1 MSGACDLAV
10 LGGYGDI
17 GREAARAWL
26 RLRAEAQLPA
36 RLRIGG
42 RDVDAA
48 QRLAARLREDACA
61 AALEPAVEAAPVDLF
76 DPEALRGFVAGSR
89 VVLNC
94 AGPSHRIDDRVARAA
109 LAADA
114 DYVDAAG
121 DDALHA
127 RLDPGAYLR
136 AGRCALL
143 SAGMQPGVSALLPRW
158 LAARVAA
165 PRRLRSYLGLNDR
178 FTAVAADDY
187 LHGADNGSSEPLAA
201 WRDHARR
208 SGVARRQRQAM
219 LPFFASPVALLPYL
233 NREGERLARALD
245 LSEGD
250 WYSAIEGHHVLA
262 AFDRA
267 HALPRAEAIALL
279 QQASALD
286 LAGRQ
291 PQVTFLCQ
299 LDGAHASV
307 SALLR
312 APGNAV
318 LSGGFAAVV
327 AQAAAAGEIDAGR
340 HYAAMA
346 LDPAAAMRALHDCGA
361 LSVLQVF
368 DGPLPAP
375 ADQDAEEGVL

>member
-1 MSGACDLAV
+1 MSATCDLAV

-17 GREAARAWL
+17 GRAAVRAWL
-26 RLRAEAQLPA
+26 RLRTATGLPA

-42 RDVDAA
+42 RDGEAA
-48 QRLAARLREDACA
+48 RRLAAQLGEATRGAEI
-61 AALEPAVEAAPVDLF
+61 EAVAVDLF
-76 DPEALRGFVAGSR
+76 DARALGGFVAGSR

-94 AGPSHRIDDRVARAA
+94 AGPSHSIGDRVALAA
-109 LAADA
+109 LAAQA

-121 DDALHA
+121 DDALYA
-127 RLDPGAYLR
+127 LLDPEAYLR
-136 AGRCALL
+136 SGRRALL

-158 LAARVAA
+158 LAARIAA
-165 PRRLRSYLGLNDR
+165 PRQLRSYLGLNDL

-187 LHGADNGSSEPLAA
+187 LHGAGDGSSEPLAA
-201 WRDHARR
+201 WREHGRR
-208 SGVARRQRQAM
+208 SGAARRQRDAT
-219 LPFFASPVALLPYL
+219 LPFFAGPVALLPYL

-245 LSEGD
+245 LRDGD
-250 WYSAIEGHHVLA
+250 WFSAVEGRHVLA

-286 LAGRQ
+286 LAGRT
-291 PQVTFLCQ
+291 PQATLLCQ
-299 LDGAHASV
+299 LDGERACV

-312 APGNAV
+312 APGNAA
-318 LSGGFAAVV
+318 LSGGFAAVA
-327 AQAAAAGEIDAGR
+327 AQAMATADIAAGR

-346 LDPAAAMRALHDCGA
+346 LDPATAMQALQDCGA

-368 DGPLPAP
+368 DGPIPACIG
-375 ADQDAEEGVL
+375 AEAEEGAL